1 MTVLVATLSST
12 LLSDLRSLPAPL
24 VYTVLAA
31 LVFAET
37 ALFVGFIFPGETA
50 VIVAGATASTGHVNI
65 ILVCVC
71 VVASAILGNSVGY
84 AIGDHFGDRL
94 LELPLLSKRR
104 PTFERAL
111 DSIEN
116 RGVIYVFIG
125 RFTAILRAIMPAL
138 AGMSAMSW
146 RRFQIANVTSALA
159 WGVAFSLIGFYAGH
173 ALSHVES
180 DATWVAA
187 LVLAFVVVI
196 VIVRHVMSRRR
207 EKARAAQWRAEHGD
221 PPR

>member
-1 MTVLVATLSST
+1 MLVASLSSS
-12 LLSDLRSLPAPL
+12 LLGDLRSLPGPL

-37 ALFVGFIFPGETA
+37 ALFIGFVFPGETA

-65 ILVCVC
+65 ILVCAVV
-71 VVASAILGNSVGY
+71 VVAAAGGNSVGY
-84 AIGDHFGDRL
+84 LIGDHFGIRL
-94 LELPLLSKRR
+94 LDLRLLRKRR

-116 RGVIYVFIG
+116 RGVVYVFVG

-138 AGMSAMSW
+138 AGMSEMSW
-146 RRFQIANVTSALA
+146 RRFQIANVLSALV
-159 WGVAFSLIGFYAGH
+159 WGIAFSLLGYYAGH
-173 ALSHVES
+173 ELSRVEG

-187 LVLAFVVVI
+187 AVLAGVVVAL
-196 VIVRHVMSRRR
+196 VVRHFISRHR
-207 EKARAAQWRAEHGD
+207 EHQRADAWRAEHGD
-221 PPR
+221 AKG